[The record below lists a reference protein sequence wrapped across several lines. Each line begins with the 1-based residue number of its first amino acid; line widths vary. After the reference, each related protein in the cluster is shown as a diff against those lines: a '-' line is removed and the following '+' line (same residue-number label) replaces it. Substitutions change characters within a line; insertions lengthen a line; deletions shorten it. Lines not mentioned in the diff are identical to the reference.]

1 MAPDRSLMLDLP
13 LMLTGVPAAV
23 QSWLRL
29 AGVPFAPFRLGSPGG
44 GRVVLYDSRI
54 VASRCDAEAARTMGL
69 KTIDILPFLNGG
81 SRPRFALPGLLRGR
95 PADDSA
101 RSRFFLQL
109 KNAIE
114 RAGGVW
120 ARLADYPF
128 PWQSA
133 VCSGD
138 GRFLPEFATLGSLF
152 PERPGRQQADTA
164 GAETARW
171 SRDRYSRGLPFA
183 SADRDDPPDPLAEM
197 DTPLLWRASFAEFA
211 RWWRTRSRLTLQ
223 LRREQD
229 IYEFSCEGQL
239 DGFRPTLELWQGEH
253 VALLPLPGRPTLLRR
268 SGLPFQYEPRRLP
281 AGLASQFAGSR
292 HEEPLPAWRQ
302 SQSA

>member
-1 MAPDRSLMLDLP
+1 MLDLP

-29 AGVPFAPFRLGSPGG
+29 AGVPFAPFRLGSPAG

-54 VASRCDAEAARTMGL
+54 VASRCDAEAARSTGL

-81 SRPRFALPGLLRGR
+81 SRPRFALSGLLRGR
-95 PADDSA
+95 PAAESA
-101 RSRFFLQL
+101 RARFFLQL

-152 PERPGRQQADTA
+152 PEPLAGEQGEAA
-164 GAETARW
+164 GADAAFWIRE
-171 SRDRYSRGLPFA
+171 RYARGLPFA
-183 SADRDDPPDPLAEM
+183 APAADGSPDVLAEM
-197 DTPLLWRASFAEFA
+197 DIPLLWRTSFAEFA
-211 RWWRTRSRLTLQ
+211 RWWRTRSRLTLH
-223 LRREQD
+223 LRLAD
-229 IYEFSCEGQL
+229 DAYEFACEGEF
-239 DGFRPTLELWQGEH
+239 DGFRPVLELWQGDH
-253 VALLPLPGRPTLLRR
+253 VALLPVPSGPARLRR
-268 SGLPFQYEPRRLP
+268 SGLAFQYEPRRLP
-281 AGLASQFAGSR
+281 AGLASHFIGSR
-292 HEEPLPAWRQ
+292 HEEASPAWCQ